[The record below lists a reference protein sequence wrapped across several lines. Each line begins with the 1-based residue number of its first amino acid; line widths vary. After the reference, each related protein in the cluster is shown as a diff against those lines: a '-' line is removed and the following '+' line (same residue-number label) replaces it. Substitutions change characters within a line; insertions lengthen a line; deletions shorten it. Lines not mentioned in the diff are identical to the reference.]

1 MTIWNDDLGR
11 LIGLG
16 SNVESAKEIFALG
29 SAEISFLWG
38 PRDCSTF
45 FFSQGFIIF
54 WNTASS
60 YTGDWTMDNN
70 SRPAMIFSRM
80 LELII

>member
-16 SNVESAKEIFALG
+16 SKVESAKEIFALG

-45 FFSQGFIIF
+45 FSLR
-54 WNTASS
+54 ASS
-60 YTGDWTMDNN
+60 FFGTLQVLKLVIGQWTTI
-70 SRPAMIFSRM
+70 AV
-80 LELII
+80 LQ

>member
-16 SNVESAKEIFALG
+16 SKVERAKEIVALG

-38 PRDCSTF
+38 PRDCSTV
-45 FFSQGFIIF
+45 FFSGL
-54 WNTASS
+54 
-60 YTGDWTMDNN
+60 DHL
-70 SRPAMIFSRM
+70 
-80 LELII
+80 LEQCKFLHW

>member
-38 PRDCSTF
+38 PRDCSTT
-45 FFSQGFIIF
+45 FSQAFIIF
-54 WNTASS
+54 WGTLQVL
-60 YTGDWTMDNN
+60 TLVIGQWTTI
-70 SRPAMIFSRM
+70 AV
-80 LELII
+80 LQ

>member
-16 SNVESAKEIFALG
+16 SKVESAKEIFALG

-38 PRDCSTF
+38 PRDCSTV
-45 FFSQGFIIF
+45 FFSGLHHFLG
-54 WNTASS
+54 NTASS

-70 SRPAMIFSRM
+70 NRPAMIFSRM

>member
-38 PRDCSTF
+38 PRDCSTVF
-45 FFSQGFIIF
+45 FLR
-54 WNTASS
+54 ASS
-60 YTGDWTMDNN
+60 SFGTLQILTLVIGQWTTI
-70 SRPAMIFSRM
+70 AV
-80 LELII
+80 L